1 MKLSTVPASATD
13 PTLYAAV
20 RVLSVAFAVAVA
32 VNVAVA
38 GHASRLSAQVAELQ
52 AERESALSIES
63 HDETCDSAVAAR
75 AELSAL
81 KSKIHDYL
89 RKTGRADSVSALKH
103 FGIIEWSER
112 TR

>member
-1 MKLSTVPASATD
+1 MITIHPVR
-13 PTLYAAV
+13 LYLA
-20 RVLSVAFAVAVA
+20 LAVATLSFA
-32 VNVAVA
+32 TVA
-38 GHASRLSAQVAELQ
+38 GHASRLSAQVAELT